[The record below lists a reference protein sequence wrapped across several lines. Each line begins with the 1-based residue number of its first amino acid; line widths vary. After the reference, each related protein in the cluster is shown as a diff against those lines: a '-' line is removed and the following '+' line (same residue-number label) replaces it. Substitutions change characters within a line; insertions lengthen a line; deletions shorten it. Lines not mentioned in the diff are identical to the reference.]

1 MKGNDY
7 TESNAKSAAWKTIS
21 LCRIRFLVNFDR
33 ILKKMDSVF
42 SVFQSGKF
50 LLAVSDLFK
59 DSQCMFRVWQHSV
72 RSVKLCFF
80 IVETHYCSSFH
91 VRSFACTGILNYFYF
106 ILFTLI
112 FLNRWNHWIYLMFT
126 FQRDWYILWAHLGK
140 WFCSK
145 FQIFLTDL

>member
-59 DSQCMFRVWQHSV
+59 DSQCMFRV
-72 RSVKLCFF
+72 
-80 IVETHYCSSFH
+80 
-91 VRSFACTGILNYFYF
+91 
-106 ILFTLI
+106 
-112 FLNRWNHWIYLMFT
+112 
-126 FQRDWYILWAHLGK
+126 
-140 WFCSK
+140 
-145 FQIFLTDL
+145 